1 MPNNVKTT
9 KRKHMFSE
17 RIKELRIQNQM
28 PQRQLAA
35 ALDIDTATYCKIEKG
50 ERKAKKEQVSI
61 LSKLFKVNT
70 EQLLV
75 LWLADQVSDVVSND
89 HNIALQAILLVA
101 ESLKQKKDL

>member
-1 MPNNVKTT
+1 MS
-9 KRKHMFSE
+9 SE

-70 EQLLV
+70 EQLLI
-75 LWLADQVSDVVSND
+75 LWLADQVSAVVSTEEK
-89 HNIALQAILLVA
+89 IASEALLLVIRT
-101 ESLKQKKDL
+101 LKSDM

>member
-1 MPNNVKTT
+1 
-9 KRKHMFSE
+9 MFSE

-61 LSKLFKVNT
+61 LSKLFKVNP
-70 EQLLV
+70 EQLLI
-75 LWLADQVSDVVSND
+75 LWLADQVSAVVSTEEK
-89 HNIALQAILLVA
+89 IASEALLLVIRT
-101 ESLKQKKDL
+101 LKSDM